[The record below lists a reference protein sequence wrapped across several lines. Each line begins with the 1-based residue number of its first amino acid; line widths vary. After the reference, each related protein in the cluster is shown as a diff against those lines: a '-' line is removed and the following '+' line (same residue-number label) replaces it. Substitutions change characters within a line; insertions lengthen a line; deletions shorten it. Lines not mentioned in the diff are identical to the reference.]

1 MNLDLVNHEHEPRK
15 INLPYRDSKCKA
27 LLSSFRFEEANR
39 VEKLGQGDWGGVL
52 LVAELEFEL
61 RGGKTCIRYM
71 HFMHIMWVYNI
82 GNTKTYVEGML
93 VDLWLLISL
102 FR

>member
-1 MNLDLVNHEHEPRK
+1 MRLSFLAAAEP
-15 INLPYRDSKCKA
+15 
-27 LLSSFRFEEANR
+27 
-39 VEKLGQGDWGGVL
+39 
-52 LVAELEFEL
+52 EFDL

-71 HFMHIMWVYNI
+71 HFIHIMRVYNI
-82 GNTKTYVEGML
+82 ENTKTYVEGML

>member
-27 LLSSFRFEEANR
+27 LLSSFRFEEANW

-61 RGGKTCIRYM
+61 REGKTCIRYM
-71 HFMHIMWVYNI
+71 HFMHIMGVYNI

>member
-15 INLPYRDSKCKA
+15 INLPHRDSKCKA

-61 RGGKTCIRYM
+61 RGGGGQNLYKIYAFYA
-71 HFMHIMWVYNI
+71 HHVSI
-82 GNTKTYVEGML
+82 
-93 VDLWLLISL
+93 
-102 FR
+102 

>member
-15 INLPYRDSKCKA
+15 INLPHRDSKCKA

-61 RGGKTCIRYM
+61 RGGGGRGTCIRYM
-71 HFMHIMWVYNI
+71 YFMHIM
-82 GNTKTYVEGML
+82 
-93 VDLWLLISL
+93 
-102 FR
+102 